1 MTDFDDAFDGGHD
14 PQTGGYIG
22 AQPDVLDDIEQLT
35 QDRRGK
41 FWIGKTSGG
50 EEGCRDRWNGK
61 YRSDKM
67 NKMTI
72 VYESRTSQ
80 KFASDMES
88 DMIDEF
94 WDEIKNEVRGSPGR
108 LAEDNPPYVVYI
120 AWKE

>member
-1 MTDFDDAFDGGHD
+1 MTDFDVAFNGRHE
-14 PQTGGYIG
+14 PETGGYIV
-22 AQPDVLDDIEQLT
+22 AQPDVIKDIKRLT
-35 QDRRGK
+35 KHRRGK

-50 EEGCRDRWNGK
+50 EEGCRNRWNAK

-72 VYESRTSQ
+72 VYESSSQ
-80 KFASDMES
+80 NFASDMEG

-94 WDEIKNEVRGSPGR
+94 WDEIKNEVRGSPGG